1 MRHVFPFSISLALAG
16 CATAPAAWQA
26 GDGLYHFDWR
36 LSGDAAVA
44 PLQVFDSPE
53 GIWLQFP
60 AGQAIP
66 AIFGLGAQGEQL
78 LAYQR
83 RDPYVLLPPGWSQLV
98 LRGGRRQAYAQRQR
112 GPGDAPARLPAPLA
126 DATSSGQAPALA
138 EAPVASSVAADSVQ
152 AVPSVSAPPA
162 PVASSPHRPASA
174 ASPRFFAGPPDTTLR
189 AVLSRWARQAGWVFG
204 AEHWLPTVD
213 IPLQGQA
220 GFDGDFKV
228 AVRQLLRATELGDR
242 PLQPCFYANR
252 VLRVLPLA
260 QSCDRSVAGPA

>member
-1 MRHVFPFSISLALAG
+1 MRHVFPFSVSLALAG
-16 CATAPAAWQA
+16 CAAAPPAWQA

-53 GIWLQFP
+53 GVWLQFP

-98 LRGGRRQAYAQRQR
+98 LRGGRRQAYAQRQPEGGLAGATPVVPP
-112 GPGDAPARLPAPLA
+112 GPSVEVGPSRPAPAGMS
-126 DATSSGQAPALA
+126 T
-138 EAPVASSVAADSVQ
+138 SVAAS
-152 AVPSVSAPPA
+152 PRPLAPA
-162 PVASSPHRPASA
+162 ASA
-174 ASPRFFAGPPDTTLR
+174 RFFAGPPDTTLR

-260 QSCDRSVAGPA
+260 QSCDRSAAGPA